1 MGRELATHRE
11 VRSEEESFER
21 DEGVK
26 ALKGGGGEGSGEEVW
41 CFDDDELSPL
51 GGGVR
56 GVRCVSDELGG
67 GVSDSLLF
75 SSLFEEW
82 FVGCCCPSCFEG
94 CLEESFV
101 VVVVVVVVFCR
112 SVDRCEDR
120 CEYCEYCE
128 CNKGALVILQKV
140 CTFIGRR
147 TPRKRQNNN
156 TTTGLSL

>member
-1 MGRELATHRE
+1 VLGLLKSLLRFFRLSEGLAAVGRELATHRE

-41 CFDDDELSPL
+41 CFDDDGPSP
-51 GGGVR
+51 
-56 GVRCVSDELGG
+56 LGG

-94 CLEESFV
+94 
-101 VVVVVVVVFCR
+101 
-112 SVDRCEDR
+112 
-120 CEYCEYCE
+120 
-128 CNKGALVILQKV
+128 
-140 CTFIGRR
+140 
-147 TPRKRQNNN
+147 
-156 TTTGLSL
+156 